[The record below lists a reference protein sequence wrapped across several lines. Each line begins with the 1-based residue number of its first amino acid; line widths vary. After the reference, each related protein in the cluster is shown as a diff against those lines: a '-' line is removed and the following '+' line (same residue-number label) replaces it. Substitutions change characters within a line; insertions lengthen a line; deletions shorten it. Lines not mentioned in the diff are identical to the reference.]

1 MSTISNHNYFY
12 SLSTIRSALERA
24 ISSVSDNISCYCADP
39 VSDFTRNRKLCCS
52 DLIHYILHLS
62 NKTIQSDMMDYFS
75 DIDDMPSASAVSQQ
89 RHKCKP
95 EAFKRV
101 FSLFTS
107 YFTNYKTY
115 NGYYLLACDGSD
127 INISHNPKDKT
138 TYHIN
143 TSATRGYNQL
153 HLNALYDVLNGI
165 YVDVNID
172 TAAKTHECGALEE
185 MIENHQYPQ
194 NSIIICDR
202 GYEKYNLMASCI
214 EKNQKFI
221 IRVKDIHSNGILST
235 MHFEDTA
242 FDTHITKRMTYLQT
256 NETKDNEI
264 YTLLVNASASF
275 DYLPADHDYYEMN
288 LRAVRFKITD
298 DTYECLLTN
307 LTEDEMT
314 FEELKEIYHLRW
326 GIETSF
332 RDLKYTVGMLYFHSS
347 NQQLIRQEIYASLTL
362 FNFSRIIINNTPPDQ
377 KEEWKYHYK
386 VNFKTALTNIRL
398 YLDGKLTEAE
408 LAKRIKKFLS
418 PIRPGRK
425 YSRNVKAQSAKTS
438 SYYAAQRH
446 KYKSVV
452 AQKQVIKKSSDD
464 RDVFV
469 MQKIQCKQLKQ
480 QQSQGKSNLY
490 IDYYPQ
496 LQYILLILND
506 HQCLT

>member
-1 MSTISNHNYFY
+1 MSAISNNNYFY
-12 SLSTIRSALERA
+12 SASTIRSALERA
-24 ISSVSDNISCYCADP
+24 ISSVSDNIACYCADP
-39 VSDFTRNRKLCCS
+39 VSDFTRNRKLNCS

-62 NKTIQSDMMDYFS
+62 NKTIRSDMMNYFS

-89 RHKCKP
+89 RYKCKS

-185 MIENHQYPQ
+185 MIDNHQYPQ
-194 NSIIICDR
+194 NSIIVCDR

-264 YTLLVNASASF
+264 YTLLVNASAPF
-275 DYLPADHDYYEMN
+275 DYLTADQDYYEMN

-307 LTEDEMT
+307 LSEDEMT
-314 FEELKEIYHLRW
+314 FEEFKEIYHLRW

-347 NQQLIRQEIYASLTL
+347 IQQLIRQEIYASLIL
-362 FNFSRIIINNTPPDQ
+362 FNFSRIIINNIPPDQ
-377 KEEWKYHYK
+377 KEECKYHYK
-386 VNFKTALTNIRL
+386 VNFKTAITNIRL
-398 YLDGKLTEAE
+398 YLDGKIDEKE

-425 YSRNVKAQSAKTS
+425 YSRNVKAQSCKTS
-438 SYYAAQRH
+438 SYYAA
-446 KYKSVV
+446 
-452 AQKQVIKKSSDD
+452 
-464 RDVFV
+464 
-469 MQKIQCKQLKQ
+469 
-480 QQSQGKSNLY
+480 
-490 IDYYPQ
+490 
-496 LQYILLILND
+496 
-506 HQCLT
+506 